1 MSVADVVVIGS
12 GPCGAMAAQ
21 ELVARGLNVTMLDA
35 GRRAARGVIVR
46 AAGKTLVR
54 WAESG
59 QLRTDRHRALGDPST
74 EWYSSLTQGGLS
86 NYWTSAVP
94 RFAPE
99 DFTDGE
105 VYGEEF
111 AWPIGYDDLVPFYES
126 AERALVITS
135 GSALANVP
143 SNVSEYAARLPG
155 DWQELCDQATSIG
168 HGMAAMPM
176 AVGKPWMIALRSTG
190 FNSYHCVIRSL
201 LGKPSF
207 EMIRS
212 ARARRIRWHTGAGR
226 ADAVE
231 YVDSTTGESKT
242 IETRA
247 VVVAA
252 GSLDS
257 TQILLRSVSSD
268 FPQGLGN
275 EHGLLGRYLHD
286 HPRQWWPVDIS
297 RPLTALTHPV
307 YISRGPHDVSPPLRG
322 VSMTIGL
329 ANNRLE
335 RVRSLYGGKTKAFG
349 VQLFGTMLPREDS
362 MVSLDPRDADDL
374 DAPILIAT
382 GYEEQAVTDI
392 ASARDRFKHIFSD
405 IGIHAE
411 PRGPFHELHPG
422 SSVHFGGTVRM
433 HASPKFGMLDSRN
446 RLHAVRNVVVCDS
459 SCFPTGPEKNPTLT
473 AMAIAARAAH
483 LLAEDLTSA

>member
-1 MSVADVVVIGS
+1 MIGSDVVVIGS

-21 ELVARGLNVTMLDA
+21 ELVAAGLKVIMLDA
-35 GRRAARGVIVR
+35 GERPARGVIVR
-46 AAGKTLVR
+46 AAGRTLAR
-54 WAESG
+54 WVEPGKIRA
-59 QLRTDRHRALGDPST
+59 DRHRILGDPGT

-94 RFAPE
+94 RFAPK

-105 VYGEEF
+105 MYGEEF
-111 AWPIGYDDLVPFYES
+111 AWPIGYDDLVPFYEQ
-126 AERALVITS
+126 AERALVITA
-135 GSALANVP
+135 GSALPTVP
-143 SNVSEYAARLPG
+143 SNVSQYAARLPG
-155 DWQELCDQATSIG
+155 DWQELCNQATSIG
-168 HGMAAMPM
+168 HSMGAMPM
-176 AVGKPWMIALRSTG
+176 ANGKPWMFALRSSG
-190 FNSYHCVIRSL
+190 FNSYHCIIKSL
-201 LGKPSF
+201 LADPSF
-207 EMIRS
+207 DLIRS
-212 ARARRIRWHTGAGR
+212 ARARRIRWQTSAGR

-231 YVDSTTGESKT
+231 YVDSRTREPKT
-242 IETRA
+242 IETSA

-275 EHGLLGRYLHD
+275 EHGLLGHYLHD
-286 HPRQWWPVDIS
+286 HPRQWWVADIS

-307 YISRGPHDVSPPLRG
+307 YISRGPYDVSPPLRG

-335 RVRSLYGGKTKAFG
+335 RVRSLYGGKTRAFG
-349 VQLFGTMLPREDS
+349 VQVFGTMLPRGDS
-362 MVSLDPRDADDL
+362 MIALDPDDADDL

-382 GYEEQAVTDI
+382 GYDEHAVSDI
-392 ASARDRFKHIFSD
+392 ASARDRFKQIFSD
-405 IGIHAE
+405 VGIQAE

-446 RLHAVRNVVVCDS
+446 RLHAVGNVVVCDS

-473 AMAIAARAAH
+473 AMAIAARAAR
-483 LLAEDLTSA
+483 LLAEDLVSQ

>member
-1 MSVADVVVIGS
+1 
-12 GPCGAMAAQ
+12 MAAQ
-21 ELVARGLNVTMLDA
+21 ELVGAGLRVTMLDA
-35 GRRAARGVIVR
+35 GEAPARGVIVR
-46 AAGKTLVR
+46 AGGKTWAR
-54 WAESG
+54 WVQPSKIRA
-59 QLRTDRHRALGDPST
+59 DRHRALGDPRT

-99 DFTDGE
+99 DFTDGAM
-105 VYGEEF
+105 YGEEF
-111 AWPIGYDDLVPFYES
+111 EWPIGYDDLVPFYER
-126 AERALVITS
+126 AEKALVITA
-135 GSALANVP
+135 GSALPNVP
-143 SNVSEYAARLPG
+143 SNVSAYAARLPS
-155 DWQELCDQATSIG
+155 DWQALCDNATSIG
-168 HGMAAMPM
+168 HSMAAMPM
-176 AVGKPWMIALRSTG
+176 ANGRPWMVALRSTG
-190 FNSYHCVIRSL
+190 FNSYHCVIKSL
-201 LGKPSF
+201 LAKPSF
-207 EMIRS
+207 ELIRS
-212 ARARRIRWHTGAGR
+212 ARARRIRWHASAGR

-231 YVDSTTGESKT
+231 YVDSTSGRTKT
-242 IETRA
+242 IECSA

-257 TQILLRSVSSD
+257 TQILLRSVSPD

-275 EHGLLGRYLHD
+275 EHGLLGHYLHD

-307 YISRGPHDVSPPLRG
+307 YISRAPYDDSPPLRG

-335 RVRSLYGGKTKAFG
+335 RVRSMYGGKTKAFG
-349 VQLFGTMLPREDS
+349 VQVFGTMLPRADS
-362 MVSLDPRDADDL
+362 MVSLDPQSDDL

-382 GYEEQAVTDI
+382 GFEEPAVADI
-392 ASARDRFKHIFSD
+392 ASARDRFTKIFSD
-405 IGIHAE
+405 LGIDAE

-483 LLAEDLTSA
+483 LLAEDLTSS